1 MIRLRGLY
9 RPLTRPSMSFLFSL
23 FSSSASSSN
32 PSSAQR
38 QLMSAKSLVD
48 DAIAGH
54 TVAIFSKTY
63 CSYSKRAKQLF
74 ASNYADVDTV
84 IYELDNRDD
93 GAQIQ
98 DYLAEKTGQR
108 TVPNIFV
115 NRKHVGGSDD
125 VAALQDKGELKALIT
140 A

>member
-1 MIRLRGLY
+1 
-9 RPLTRPSMSFLFSL
+9 
-23 FSSSASSSN
+23 
-32 PSSAQR
+32 
-38 QLMSAKSLVD
+38 MSAKSLVE

-54 TVAIFSKTY
+54 TVAIFSKSY
-63 CSYSKRAKQLF
+63 CPYCKRAKQLF
-74 ASNYADVDTV
+74 ASNYADVDTI
-84 IYELDNRDD
+84 IYELDDRDD

-115 NRKHVGGSDD
+115 NQKHVGGSSD